1 MAEKK
6 TFYQTILDDSFKYFY
21 YSNTL
26 GKYYLFNIVDK
37 KTIQVLVYEDRENV
51 ILINNFKLILT
62 DKEESFIYEVDPLDY
77 QKDIIFYYDRKQKRY
92 YLSDGNYYP
101 YRLKRENYNDTMK
114 KWQGI
119 SILPDNICIN

>member
-1 MAEKK
+1 MKQIHFHKIELYYIFKIRWLKK

-62 DKEESFIYEVDPLDY
+62 DKEEV
-77 QKDIIFYYDRKQKRY
+77 
-92 YLSDGNYYP
+92 YL
-101 YRLKRENYNDTMK
+101 
-114 KWQGI
+114 
-119 SILPDNICIN
+119 